1 MSTPATPR
9 HILLAT
15 DLSSRSDRA
24 LDRAVRLAREWDA
37 RLVVL
42 TVVEPEP
49 AEAPTSVLSR
59 ASGLSG
65 GTARR
70 AMVEQR
76 LRADLAGEDGDLPL
90 LPRVEQG
97 SVTDTVLTVATAEGS
112 GLIVVGVARN
122 EALSRVVLGSTVD
135 ALARRSPVPL
145 LVVRNRPRA
154 TYSHVIVASDFSAAS
169 RHTLRAAAALFPQA
183 ELTLF
188 HAFDN
193 PYPAIGGVDT
203 TKVRADG
210 LAQAERE
217 AEAFILSCAL
227 PDGVSLRLRTWLEHG
242 DTGLLLHTHGLA
254 HPADLVVLG
263 TQQRRGVLGLLLGSV
278 AQRVLEMAEN
288 DVLVVPPEPA

>member
-1 MSTPATPR
+1 MSMSATPR

-37 RLVVL
+37 RLVAL
-42 TVVEPEP
+42 TVVESEP

-59 ASGLSG
+59 ASGLRG
-65 GTARR
+65 GAAHR
-70 AMVEQR
+70 AMVEHR
-76 LRADLAGEDGDLPL
+76 LRADLAGEGDLPL
-90 LPRVEQG
+90 VPRVEQG
-97 SVTDTVLTVATAEGS
+97 AVADTVLTVASAEGS
-112 GLIVVGVARN
+112 GLIVTGVART

-135 ALARRSPVPL
+135 ALTRRSPVPL

-154 TYSHVIVASDFSAAS
+154 AYDHLIVASDFTEAS
-169 RHTLRAAAALFPQA
+169 RHTLRTAARLFPQA

-188 HAFDN
+188 HAFKN

-203 TKVRADG
+203 TRVRADG
-210 LAQAERE
+210 LAQAECE
-217 AEAFILSCAL
+217 AEAFIQSCQL
-227 PDGVSLRLRTWLEHG
+227 PDDVGLRLRTWLEHG
-242 DTGLLLHTHGLA
+242 DPGLLLHAHGQA

-278 AQRVLEMAEN
+278 AQRALELAEN
-288 DVLVVPPEPA
+288 DVLVVPPQAA

>member
-24 LDRAVRLAREWDA
+24 LDRAVRLAREWEA
-37 RLVVL
+37 RLVAL

-59 ASGLSG
+59 ASGLAG
-65 GTARR
+65 GAARR

-76 LRADLAGEDGDLPL
+76 LRADLEGEDDLPL
-90 LPRVEQG
+90 MPRVEQG
-97 SVTDTVLTVATAEGS
+97 PVADTVLTVATAEGS
-112 GLIVVGVARN
+112 GLIVTGVARN

-135 ALARRSPVPL
+135 ALARRAPVPL

-154 TYSHVIVASDFSAAS
+154 AYRHVVVASDLSAAS
-169 RHTLRAAAALFPQA
+169 RHTLRTAAALFPQA

-203 TKVRADG
+203 TRVRADG
-210 LAQAERE
+210 LAQAERD
-217 AEAFILSCAL
+217 AEAFIRSCEL
-227 PDGVSLRLRTWLEHG
+227 PESVGQRLRTWLEHG
-242 DTGLLLHTHGLA
+242 DTGLLLHAHGQA

-278 AQRVLEMAEN
+278 AQRALEMAEN
-288 DVLVVPPEPA
+288 DVLVVPPQTA

>member
-24 LDRAVRLAREWDA
+24 LDRAVQLAREWNA
-37 RLVVL
+37 RLVAL

-49 AEAPTSVLSR
+49 AEAPTSVLAR
-59 ASGLSG
+59 ATGLAG

-70 AMVEQR
+70 ALAERR
-76 LRADLAGEDGDLPL
+76 LRADIAGEGDLPL
-90 LPRVEQG
+90 VPRVEQG
-97 SVTDTVLTVATAEGS
+97 PVTDTVLTIAGAEGS
-112 GLIVVGVARN
+112 EMIVTGVARN
-122 EALSRVVLGSTVD
+122 EALSRVVLGSAVD

-154 TYSHVIVASDFSAAS
+154 AYSHIVVATDFSEAS
-169 RHTLRAAAALFPQA
+169 RHTLRTAAALFPEA
-183 ELTLF
+183 TLTLF

-203 TKVRADG
+203 AKVRADG
-210 LAQAERE
+210 LSQAERA
-217 AEAFILSCAL
+217 AEAFIQSCGL
-227 PDGVSLRLRTWLEHG
+227 PTETGQRLRTWLEHG
-242 DTGLLLHTHGLA
+242 DTGLLLHAHGQA
-254 HPADLVVLG
+254 HPTDLVVLG

-278 AQRVLEMAEN
+278 AQRVLEIAEN
-288 DVLVVPPEPA
+288 DVLVVPPPGA

>member
-1 MSTPATPR
+1 MSKSATPR

-37 RLVVL
+37 RLVAL
-42 TVVEPEP
+42 TVVESEP

-59 ASGLSG
+59 ASGLRG
-65 GTARR
+65 GAAHR
-70 AMVEQR
+70 AMVEHR
-76 LRADLAGEDGDLPL
+76 LRADLAGEGDLPL
-90 LPRVEQG
+90 VPRVEQG
-97 SVTDTVLTVATAEGS
+97 AVADTVLTVASAEGS
-112 GLIVVGVARN
+112 GLIVTGVART

-135 ALARRSPVPL
+135 ALTRRSPVPL

-154 TYSHVIVASDFSAAS
+154 AYGRVVVASDFTEAS
-169 RHTLRAAAALFPQA
+169 RHTLRTAARLFPQA

-188 HAFDN
+188 HAFNN

-203 TKVRADG
+203 TRVRADG

-217 AEAFILSCAL
+217 AEAFIQSCQL
-227 PDGVSLRLRTWLEHG
+227 PDDVALRLRTWLEHG
-242 DTGLLLHTHGLA
+242 DPGLLLHAHGQA

-278 AQRVLEMAEN
+278 AQRALELAEN
-288 DVLVVPPEPA
+288 DVLVVPPQVA

>member
-1 MSTPATPR
+1 MSTPTTPR

-37 RLVVL
+37 RLVAL
-42 TVVEPEP
+42 TVVDPEP

-65 GTARR
+65 GTVRR
-70 AMVEQR
+70 AIAEQR
-76 LRADLAGEDGDLPL
+76 LRADLAGEDDLPL
-90 LPRVEQG
+90 VPRVEQG
-97 SVTDTVLTVATAEGS
+97 PVTDTVLTVAAAEGS
-112 GLIVVGVARN
+112 GLIVTGVARN

-154 TYSHVIVASDFSAAS
+154 TYSHVIVASDFSEAS
-169 RHTLRAAAALFPQA
+169 RHTLRTAAALFPQA

-203 TKVRADG
+203 ARVRADG

-217 AEAFILSCAL
+217 AEAFIQSCAL
-227 PDGVSLRLRTWLEHG
+227 PDGVALRLRTWLEHG
-242 DTGLLLHTHGLA
+242 DTSLLLHAHGQA
-254 HPADLVVLG
+254 HPADLVVMG
-263 TQQRRGVLGLLLGSV
+263 SQQRRGVLGLLLGSV

-288 DVLVVPPEPA
+288 DVMVVPPEAA

>member
-1 MSTPATPR
+1 MSTPAIPR

-24 LDRAVRLAREWDA
+24 LDRAVRLAREWEA
-37 RLVVL
+37 RLVAL

-59 ASGLSG
+59 ATGLAG
-65 GTARR
+65 GAARR
-70 AMVEQR
+70 AMLEQR
-76 LRADLAGEDGDLPL
+76 LRADLEGEDNLPL
-90 LPRVEQG
+90 VPRVEQG
-97 SVTDTVLTVATAEGS
+97 PVADTVLTVATAEGS
-112 GLIVVGVARN
+112 GLIVTGVARN
-122 EALSRVVLGSTVD
+122 EAFSRVVLGSTVD
-135 ALARRSPVPL
+135 ALARRAPVPL

-154 TYSHVIVASDFSAAS
+154 SYRQVVVASDFSTAS
-169 RHTLRAAAALFPQA
+169 RHTLRTAAALFPQA

-203 TKVRADG
+203 TRVRADG

-217 AEAFILSCAL
+217 AEAFIRSCAL
-227 PDGVSLRLRTWLEHG
+227 PEEVGRRLRTWLEHG
-242 DTGLLLHTHGLA
+242 DTGLLLHAHGQA
-254 HPADLVVLG
+254 HPADLVVMG

-288 DVLVVPPEPA
+288 DVLVVPPEAA

>member
-9 HILLAT
+9 HLLLAT

-24 LDRAVRLAREWDA
+24 LDRAVQLARDWNA
-37 RLVVL
+37 RLVAL

-49 AEAPTSVLSR
+49 AEAPTSVLAR
-59 ASGLSG
+59 ATGLA

-70 AMVEQR
+70 VLAERR
-76 LRADLAGEDGDLPL
+76 LRADVAGEGDLPL
-90 LPRVEQG
+90 VPRVEQG
-97 SVTDTVLTVATAEGS
+97 PVTDTVLTVAVAEGS
-112 GLIVVGVARN
+112 QMIVTGVARN
-122 EALSRVVLGSTVD
+122 EALSRVVLGSSVD

-154 TYSHVIVASDFSAAS
+154 PYSHVIVATDFSEAS
-169 RHTLRAAAALFPQA
+169 RHTLRTAAALFPEA
-183 ELTLF
+183 TLTLF

-203 TKVRADG
+203 AKVRADG

-217 AEAFILSCAL
+217 AEAFIQSSDL
-227 PDGVSLRLRTWLEHG
+227 PADVGQRLRTWLEHG
-242 DTGLLLHTHGLA
+242 DTSLLLHAHGQA
-254 HPADLVVLG
+254 HPADLLVLG

-278 AQRVLEMAEN
+278 AQRVLEIAEN
-288 DVLVVPPEPA
+288 DVLVVPPLAA

>member
-1 MSTPATPR
+1 MSTPTTPR

-37 RLVVL
+37 RLVAL
-42 TVVEPEP
+42 TVVDPEP

-65 GTARR
+65 GSVRR
-70 AMVEQR
+70 AIAEQR
-76 LRADLAGEDGDLPL
+76 LRADLAGEDDLPL
-90 LPRVEQG
+90 VPRVEQG
-97 SVTDTVLTVATAEGS
+97 PVTDTVLTVAAAEGS
-112 GLIVVGVARN
+112 GLIVTGVARN

-154 TYSHVIVASDFSAAS
+154 TYSHVIVASDFSEAS
-169 RHTLRAAAALFPQA
+169 RHTLRTAAALFPQA

-203 TKVRADG
+203 VRVRADG

-217 AEAFILSCAL
+217 AEAFIQSCAL
-227 PDGVSLRLRTWLEHG
+227 PDGVALRLRTWLEHG
-242 DTGLLLHTHGLA
+242 DTSLLLHAHGQA
-254 HPADLVVLG
+254 HPADLVVMG
-263 TQQRRGVLGLLLGSV
+263 SQQRRGVLGLLLGSV

-288 DVLVVPPEPA
+288 DVLVVPPEAA

>member
-24 LDRAVRLAREWDA
+24 LDRSVRLAREWEA
-37 RLVVL
+37 RLVAL

-49 AEAPTSVLSR
+49 AEAPTSVLAR
-59 ASGLSG
+59 ATGLAG
-65 GTARR
+65 GAARR

-76 LRADLAGEDGDLPL
+76 LRADLEGEDELPL
-90 LPRVEQG
+90 MSRVEQG
-97 SVTDTVLTVATAEGS
+97 PVAETVLTVAAAEGS
-112 GLIVVGVARN
+112 DLIVTGVARN
-122 EALSRVVLGSTVD
+122 EAFSRVVLGSTVD
-135 ALARRSPVPL
+135 ALARRTPVPL

-154 TYSHVIVASDFSAAS
+154 AYRHVVVASDFSAAS
-169 RHTLRAAAALFPQA
+169 RHTLRTAAALFPQA

-188 HAFDN
+188 HAFGN
-193 PYPAIGGVDT
+193 PYPALGGVDT
-203 TKVRADG
+203 TRVRADG
-210 LAQAERE
+210 LGQAERD
-217 AEAFILSCAL
+217 AEAFIESCEL
-227 PDGVSLRLRTWLEHG
+227 PAQAGRRLRTWLEHG
-242 DTGLLLHTHGLA
+242 DTGLLLHAHGQA

-288 DVLVVPPEPA
+288 DVLVVPPSAG

>member
-24 LDRAVRLAREWDA
+24 LDRAARLAREWDA
-37 RLVVL
+37 RLVAL

-59 ASGLSG
+59 ASGLSSG
-65 GTARR
+65 AVRR
-70 AMVEQR
+70 AMAEQR
-76 LRADLAGEDGDLPL
+76 LRADLAGEHADLAL
-90 LPRVEQG
+90 VPRVEPG
-97 SVTDTVLTVATAEGS
+97 PVTDTVLTVASAEGC
-112 GLIVVGVARN
+112 GLIVTGVARN

-154 TYSHVIVASDFSAAS
+154 AYSHVIVASDFTAAS
-169 RHTLRAAAALFPQA
+169 RHTLRTAAMLFPQA

-188 HAFDN
+188 HAFNN
-193 PYPAIGGVDT
+193 PYPAIAGVDT
-203 TKVRADG
+203 ARVRADG
-210 LAQAERE
+210 LAQAHRE
-217 AEAFILSCAL
+217 AEAFIQSCEWPEA
-227 PDGVSLRLRTWLEHG
+227 GNLRTWLEHG
-242 DTGLLLHTHGLA
+242 DAGLLLNAHGQA

-278 AQRVLEMAEN
+278 AQRALEMAEN
-288 DVLVVPPEPA
+288 DVLVVPPAAT

>member
-1 MSTPATPR
+1 VSIPATSR
-9 HILLAT
+9 HLLLAT

-37 RLVVL
+37 RLVAL
-42 TVVEPEP
+42 TVVDPEP

-70 AMVEQR
+70 AMAEQR
-76 LRADLAGEDGDLPL
+76 LRADLAGEDDLPL
-90 LPRVEQG
+90 VPRVEQG
-97 SVTDTVLTVATAEGS
+97 PVTDTVLTVAAAEGS
-112 GLIVVGVARN
+112 GLIVTGVARN

-154 TYSHVIVASDFSAAS
+154 TYSHVIVASDFSEAS
-169 RHTLRAAAALFPQA
+169 RHTLRTAAALFPQA

-203 TKVRADG
+203 AKVRADG

-217 AEAFILSCAL
+217 AEAFIQSCAL
-227 PDGVSLRLRTWLEHG
+227 PDAVALRLRTWLEHG
-242 DTGLLLHTHGLA
+242 DPSLLLHAHGQA
-254 HPADLVVLG
+254 HPADLVVMG
-263 TQQRRGVLGLLLGSV
+263 SQQRRGVLGLLLGSV

-288 DVLVVPPEPA
+288 DVLVVPPEAA